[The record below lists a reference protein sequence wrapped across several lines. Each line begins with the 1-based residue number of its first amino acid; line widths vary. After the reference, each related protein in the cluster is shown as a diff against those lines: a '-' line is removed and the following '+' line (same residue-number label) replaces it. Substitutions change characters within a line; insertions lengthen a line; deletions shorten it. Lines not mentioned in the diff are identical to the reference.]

1 MAPKYHSSSTHP
13 PSYAIPLALLL
24 QQVPCLL
31 QKSYS
36 CTVDDPDRLMTQASL
51 RYFNCSRK
59 TVIKSFLLQELQ
71 YAAAIVSFNI
81 HCRVNHP
88 HSLLQSSLMPRFKI
102 TSDWIISS
110 IKSETCSLHV
120 KILYLQIPPSQN
132 PQVWWRWE
140 PLQGY
145 EKNPELRTL
154 NPKDVLEEPQRSLK
168 SFPLLSVSILQF
180 VFSVL
185 LLVDSSWQICKS
197 SMLAQGPKPSFW
209 NLGRGTIQTL
219 RQKGEQVP
227 PLWTRSPPCLEP
239 PPNTKLVSTSL
250 KSRFVSPLML
260 RTSWSFFEIRGNF
273 FES

>member
-1 MAPKYHSSSTHP
+1 
-13 PSYAIPLALLL
+13 
-24 QQVPCLL
+24 
-31 QKSYS
+31 
-36 CTVDDPDRLMTQASL
+36 MTQASL

-185 LLVDSSWQICKS
+185 LLVDSSWQIYKS
-197 SMLAQGPKPSFW
+197 SMLAQGTETFF
-209 NLGRGTIQTL
+209 
-219 RQKGEQVP
+219 
-227 PLWTRSPPCLEP
+227 LEP
-239 PPNTKLVSTSL
+239 GQGDDSNPSSKGWAGPTAMNKIPPMSWASSQYQIGLNVTQISL
-250 KSRFVSPLML
+250 RLPIDVANFLE
-260 RTSWSFFEIRGNF
+260 FFRDQR
-273 FES
+273 